1 MILRFTIEADGNY
14 YLDPSCRPKTH
25 GDQLFLAYDQVDT
38 EGNITSKVFVS
49 ALGKDESQDLRQVL
63 ILPTEELQGEGQP
76 ELQTL
81 KAVPISSSFPP
92 MFIMQ
97 KNIDEFKTAN
107 KGVTSLKITTTTVNS
122 EVPLGNQ

>member
-1 MILRFTIEADGNY
+1 
-14 YLDPSCRPKTH
+14 
-25 GDQLFLAYDQVDT
+25 
-38 EGNITSKVFVS
+38 
-49 ALGKDESQDLRQVL
+49 LRQVL
-63 ILPTEELQGEGQP
+63 ILPTEELDGEGQP

-97 KNIDEFKTAN
+97 KNIDEFKAAN

-122 EVPLGNQ
+122 EAPLGNQ